1 MKPLD
6 HKGLLK
12 EVDSLKNDFIIF
24 NSSIYY
30 FFYRRRVIGRVN
42 NIKLMMKDAERRLSA
57 METIPQDAYLSFQ
70 ILLWKVKEIREN
82 QKADLRL
89 WNAKLAKIYQ
99 DLLSLAYKFEKEARI
114 KFFKNNN
121 NSESPELQ
129 SLYQIT
135 PN

>member
-6 HKGLLK
+6 PNGLLK
-12 EVDSLKNDFIIF
+12 EVDSLKNDFIIL

-42 NIKLMMKDAERRLSA
+42 NLKLMMKDAGSRLSA
-57 METIPQDAYLSFQ
+57 METIPQDAYLAFQ
-70 ILLWKVKEIREN
+70 ILLWKVKEIQES
-82 QKADLRL
+82 QKADLKL
-89 WNAKLAKIYQ
+89 WNNKLAKIYQ
-99 DLLSLAYKFEKEARI
+99 DLLSLAYNFEKDARI

-121 NSESPELQ
+121 NSESPE

-135 PN
+135 QN